1 MITSISLHHLLK
13 AFPRRMALHGLR
25 RTCNALASTRPW
37 VELSHG
43 RPSHGVIS
51 RFFFKSWHLRAIQTL
66 WLQVCRIT
74 AVTFEFGDNI
84 KFTGLQLGVPGN
96 TFWET
101 SRSEHSGT
109 DVATI
114 EAATLKDSRGSMNE
128 WKSGTLLGNFFWL
141 CWGLE
146 KRSLQ
151 YQLHSFFLFCVLFLF
166 FFESLFL
173 ILGGEG
179 GGGRERHP
187 ESVFF
192 QKCSDFSS
200 LRSSTK
206 KWMTSFPPRSP
217 RASGVGEPCEK
228 MVGDVSQLTT
238 IQARQHGIS
247 LSPTVIFFWLS
258 DIRYCRTDQVVKTLR
273 ESLCHMSHVVRHNC
287 KSSPTNVWELKF
299 RGSCGVNCVH
309 KQENKPYTVFILI
322 EGGVGYA
329 FLYRDSRETHDDN
342 DVAEIIILLLLV
354 AVAVDCW
361 FLMPQKLFGWGMAK
375 IRETK
380 RETDI
385 ARKVQRGAD
394 GSYMHQTQ
402 VVLFDRF
409 ATA

>member
-1 MITSISLHHLLK
+1 MIYTWYLIPSSKSTLIHKKNNDEFTLTRGPAPTVRFTGNFDYLNLTASFVKLSLAGWHCMVWEEPATHWHRHV
-13 AFPRRMALHGLR
+13 PG
-25 RTCNALASTRPW
+25 

-43 RPSHGVIS
+43 RPSRDFHGVIYFS
-51 RFFFKSWHLRAIQTL
+51 FFFFKSWHLRARQIL
-66 WLQVCRIT
+66 WLQVCRIA

-114 EAATLKDSRGSMNE
+114 EAATLKDSRGSMHE
-128 WKSGTLLGNFFWL
+128 WKSGTLLGNFFL
-141 CWGLE
+141 VVLGSRKKKFAVPVAQFFFC
-146 KRSLQ
+146 
-151 YQLHSFFLFCVLFLF
+151 FLFCFFSFLRVC
-166 FFESLFL
+166 FL

-238 IQARQHGIS
+238 IQAHQHGIS
-247 LSPTVIFFWLS
+247 LSPTVIFFLVV
-258 DIRYCRTDQVVKTLR
+258 RYQILQNRPSSQNPPR
-273 ESLCHMSHVVRHNC
+273 ISLSHV
-287 KSSPTNVWELKF
+287 T
-299 RGSCGVNCVH
+299 CG
-309 KQENKPYTVFILI
+309 QAQLQI
-322 EGGVGYA
+322 ES
-329 FLYRDSRETHDDN
+329 D
-342 DVAEIIILLLLV
+342 
-354 AVAVDCW
+354 
-361 FLMPQKLFGWGMAK
+361 
-375 IRETK
+375 K
-380 RETDI
+380 RL
-385 ARKVQRGAD
+385 GA
-394 GSYMHQTQ
+394 Q
-402 VVLFDRF
+402 V
-409 ATA
+409 

>member
-128 WKSGTLLGNFFWL
+128 WKSGTLLGNLFWL

-151 YQLHSFFLFCVLFLF
+151 YQLHSFFFVLCFVSFLF
-166 FFESLFL
+166 WEFVFNLGRGRGRWQGKTSRISFLSKVQWFFK
-173 ILGGEG
+173 
-179 GGGRERHP
+179 P
-187 ESVFF
+187 EE
-192 QKCSDFSS
+192 
-200 LRSSTK
+200 LY
-206 KWMTSFPPRSP
+206 
-217 RASGVGEPCEK
+217 EK
-228 MVGDVSQLTT
+228 MNDKL
-238 IQARQHGIS
+238 
-247 LSPTVIFFWLS
+247 PTKVPTS
-258 DIRYCRTDQVVKTLR
+258 VPGSV
-273 ESLCHMSHVVRHNC
+273 SHVRKWLEMFHSWQPSKHVNMGF
-287 KSSPTNVWELKF
+287 LF
-299 RGSCGVNCVH
+299 R
-309 KQENKPYTVFILI
+309 
-322 EGGVGYA
+322 
-329 FLYRDSRETHDDN
+329 
-342 DVAEIIILLLLV
+342 
-354 AVAVDCW
+354 
-361 FLMPQKLFGWGMAK
+361 
-375 IRETK
+375 
-380 RETDI
+380 
-385 ARKVQRGAD
+385 QR
-394 GSYMHQTQ
+394 
-402 VVLFDRF
+402 
-409 ATA
+409 